1 VQACGSVNAAGAH
14 TCAGLPSCGLL
25 DFGCLQR
32 RIRAL
37 RRRVNGLCVWMLKS
51 LRAFLAAQWLTIRV
65 VGTFVVLIAVFF
77 SVLTYS
83 PIVERIDIG
92 EMMAQLS
99 AWLSWLFLK
108 GLGSIVGFPVVR
120 DGKNIGSTGFAV
132 EVSPAC
138 SGAVPTMI
146 YLAAVFAYPTT
157 VRAKAIGAAMGA
169 AIIHA
174 VNLLR
179 VITLFLIGLFAH
191 QYFHDTHVYV
201 AQALVVCIAVA
212 TWLFWAGRFADAPGR

>member
-1 VQACGSVNAAGAH
+1 
-14 TCAGLPSCGLL
+14 
-25 DFGCLQR
+25 
-32 RIRAL
+32 
-37 RRRVNGLCVWMLKS
+37 MLKS
-51 LRAFLAAQWLTIRV
+51 LGAFLAAQWLTIRV
-65 VGTFVVLIAVFF
+65 VGTFVILIAVFF
-77 SVLTYS
+77 SLLTYS
-83 PIVERIDIG
+83 PIVERVDIG
-92 EMMAQLS
+92 DRLAQLS

-108 GLGSIVGFPVVR
+108 GLGAVVGFPVVL
-120 DGKNIGSTGFAV
+120 DGRNIGSSGFAV

-157 VRAKAIGAAMGA
+157 PRAKLIGAVLGA
-169 AIIHA
+169 LVIHG
-174 VNLLR
+174 VNLVR
-179 VITLFLIGLFAH
+179 VVTLFLIGLFAN

>member
-1 VQACGSVNAAGAH
+1 
-14 TCAGLPSCGLL
+14 
-25 DFGCLQR
+25 
-32 RIRAL
+32 
-37 RRRVNGLCVWMLKS
+37 MLKS

-77 SVLTYS
+77 SLLTYS
-83 PIVERIDIG
+83 PIVERVDIG
-92 EMMAQLS
+92 EMLAQLS

-108 GLGSIVGFPVVR
+108 GVGAVVGFPVVLEGR
-120 DGKNIGSTGFAV
+120 NIGSTGFAV

-138 SGAVPTMI
+138 SGAVPSMI

-157 VRAKAIGAAMGA
+157 LRSKLIGAVMGV
-169 AIIHA
+169 AIIHG
-174 VNLLR
+174 VNLIR
-179 VITLFLIGLFAH
+179 VVTLFLIGLFAN

>member
-1 VQACGSVNAAGAH
+1 
-14 TCAGLPSCGLL
+14 
-25 DFGCLQR
+25 
-32 RIRAL
+32 
-37 RRRVNGLCVWMLKS
+37 MLKS

-65 VGTFVVLIAVFF
+65 VGTFVILIGVFF
-77 SVLTYS
+77 TLLTYS

-92 EMMAQLS
+92 DMLAQLS

-108 GLGSIVGFPVVR
+108 GLGAVVGFPVVL
-120 DGKNIGSTGFAV
+120 DGRNIGSSGFAV

-138 SGAVPTMI
+138 SGAVPSMI
-146 YLAAVFAYPTT
+146 YLAAVFAYPTSA
-157 VRAKAIGAAMGA
+157 RAKIIGALMGVLV
-169 AIIHA
+169 IHG

-179 VITLFLIGLFAH
+179 VITLFLIGLFAN

-212 TWLFWAGRFADAPGR
+212 TWLFWAGRFADAPGH

>member
-1 VQACGSVNAAGAH
+1 
-14 TCAGLPSCGLL
+14 
-25 DFGCLQR
+25 
-32 RIRAL
+32 
-37 RRRVNGLCVWMLKS
+37 MLKS

-65 VGTFVVLIAVFF
+65 VGTFVILIAVFF
-77 SVLTYS
+77 SLLTYS

-92 EMMAQLS
+92 EMLAQLS

-108 GLGSIVGFPVVR
+108 GLGAIVGFPVVR
-120 DGKNIGSTGFAV
+120 EGKNIGSTGFAV
-132 EVSPAC
+132 EVSAAC

-157 VRAKAIGAAMGA
+157 LRAKAIGAAMGV
-169 AIIHA
+169 AIIHG

-179 VITLFLIGLFAH
+179 VIALFLIGLFARK
-191 QYFHDTHVYV
+191 YFHDTHVYV